1 MVPVGRVD
9 LGVMVIKRMVEGKE
23 VVDVKESAV
32 VGVNV
37 VTEVEK
43 EVDVED
49 GEELVSVVASGSS

>member
-9 LGVMVIKRMVEGKE
+9 LGVMVIKRIVEGKE

-32 VGVNV
+32 VGVDV

-43 EVDVED
+43 DVED